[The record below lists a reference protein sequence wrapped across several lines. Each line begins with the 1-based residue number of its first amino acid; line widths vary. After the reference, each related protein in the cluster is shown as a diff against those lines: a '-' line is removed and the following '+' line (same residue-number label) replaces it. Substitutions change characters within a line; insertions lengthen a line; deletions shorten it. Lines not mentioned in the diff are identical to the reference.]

1 MKRLFTAILA
11 YTALS
16 VQVQAQDCCYS
27 NSCTDCF
34 GFDSALTYDIGG
46 GYRQDTLEWSI
57 YPTSLPG
64 TVEKEDWKNLQM
76 GIIET
81 NAQFLVCQH
90 FYTRFDFDYGWFYNG
105 GHQTIQAGPINSRS
119 LTRNLKSETNGHVY
133 NIDAAIGYQFNMCSC
148 RFAFTPLVGY
158 SYHFQKLK
166 NCNYT
171 NDLTLSEFKTK
182 NNYKLRWRGA
192 TAGFTTA
199 YQVTSYWQLNFTYAY
214 HWIRFRGKVAER
226 FPTEPIYGNL
236 KSNNGNGNE
245 FTLGTTYE
253 FCPNWILGAKVDYK
267 VFQGNK
273 GKFTPDDERELSSNI
288 LESPLRK
295 LKWTSLNATIDL
307 LYIF

>member
-133 NIDAAIGYQFNMCSC
+133 NIDAAIGYQFNMCSW
-148 RFAFTPLVGY
+148 RFFSWSNRCNNAYMLARI
-158 SYHFQKLK
+158 FQ
-166 NCNYT
+166 
-171 NDLTLSEFKTK
+171 
-182 NNYKLRWRGA
+182 WG
-192 TAGFTTA
+192 
-199 YQVTSYWQLNFTYAY
+199 
-214 HWIRFRGKVAER
+214 
-226 FPTEPIYGNL
+226 
-236 KSNNGNGNE
+236 
-245 FTLGTTYE
+245 
-253 FCPNWILGAKVDYK
+253 
-267 VFQGNK
+267 
-273 GKFTPDDERELSSNI
+273 
-288 LESPLRK
+288 
-295 LKWTSLNATIDL
+295 
-307 LYIF
+307 